1 MLTAHQITGSM
12 SHAGDCYDNAMAES
26 FVGTLK
32 TELVAGRVF
41 STRFDAELAVVEYLG
56 WFNHSRLHE
65 SLGDVPPGE
74 FEALYAAQFATITT
88 PTTTKETN

>member
-1 MLTAHQITGSM
+1 
-12 SHAGDCYDNAMAES
+12 MAES

-56 WFNHSRLHE
+56 SFNHSRLHE
-65 SLGDVPPGE
+65 SLDDVPPSE
-74 FEALYAAQFATITT
+74 FEALYAPQFETITT
-88 PTTTKETN
+88 PTMTKEAN